1 MKRLQAHDFMELSSR
16 EITAEGYMVAR
27 NCTLARTGVQTYRA
41 YELGLD
47 AEGMDPMRVIRLHRP
62 AEEVFDQRS
71 MASFES
77 KPVTIEHPPVAVTA
91 DNWEQLAKG
100 EARDVTRFG
109 DMMTSTLLIKSKD
122 AIDAVQ
128 SGKNQLSNG
137 YTFDL
142 DMTPGT
148 TAQGQAYDGVQ
159 RNIRGNHIAI
169 VDAARCGSACRIA
182 DSDTST
188 QGAKTMADAL
198 RKVIVDGIPLEV
210 NDTAAAAIDKLQNQL
225 KAAQDAQV
233 TATKVDLKVG
243 DSVVTVM
250 LVGDSKPVQDAF
262 AKLVADHAAEV
273 ETLKKDVITP
283 EARDAMVA
291 DWAKLIGDAKRLVPD
306 LVTDGKTCVQIRR
319 EAVSALVAKDSTAKA
334 VAEAVLAGKT
344 VDAADADAV
353 RATFNALAAT
363 IKADDAQQHSAN
375 DALADAL
382 AGQRTAN
389 DGTQSQQQ
397 PTQKLVGRDAMI
409 ARQAQAWRGNQK

>member
-1 MKRLQAHDFMELSSR
+1 MMKNLQAHDFMEMTSR
-16 EITAEGYMVAR
+16 EMTAEGYMIAK

-62 AEEVFDQRS
+62 AEEVFNPTS

-77 KPVTIEHPPVAVTA
+77 KPITIEHPKEAVTA
-91 DNWEQLAKG
+91 DNWADLAKG
-100 EARDVTRFG
+100 EARDVCRMG
-109 DMMTSTLLIKSKD
+109 DMMCSTLLIKSKD

-182 DSDTST
+182 DSQPEN
-188 QGAKTMADAL
+188 QGVNTMAEAL
-198 RKVIVDGIPLEV
+198 RKVIVDGIPVEV
-210 NDTAAAAIDKLQNQL
+210 NDTAAAAIDKLQTQL
-225 KAAQDAQV
+225 KTAQDAL
-233 TATKVDLKVG
+233 TAATAGKADVKVG
-243 DSVVTVM
+243 ELVITV
-250 LVGDSKPVQDAF
+250 VGDSKAAQAALD
-262 AKLVADHAAEV
+262 KLVADHAAEV

-291 DWAKLIGDAKRLVPD
+291 DWAKLIGDAKRLVPN

-319 EAVSALVAKDSTAKA
+319 EVVSTLMGKDSTAKA

-344 VDAADADAV
+344 VEAADADVV
-353 RATFNALAAT
+353 RMAFGALAAST
-363 IKADDAQQHSAN
+363 KADDGGSHHAN
-375 DALADAL
+375 DAVADAL
-382 AGQRTAN
+382 TGQHG
-389 DGTQSQQQ
+389 DGGTQK
-397 PTQKLVGRDAMI
+397 PATQKLVGRDAMM
-409 ARQAQAWRGNQK
+409 ARQANAWRGDQK

>member
-1 MKRLQAHDFMELSSR
+1 MMKNLQAHDFMELTSR
-16 EITAEGYMVAR
+16 EMTAEGYMVAK
-27 NCTLARTGVQTYRA
+27 NCTLARTGVQQYHA

-62 AEEVFDQRS
+62 AEEVFDPVS

-77 KPVTIEHPPVAVTA
+77 KPITIEHPKEAVTA
-91 DNWEQLAKG
+91 DNWADLAKG
-100 EARDVTRFG
+100 EARDVNRFG
-109 DMMTSTLLIKSKD
+109 EMMMSTLLIKSKD

-148 TAQGQAYDGVQ
+148 TANGQAYDGVQ

-182 DSDTST
+182 DSQPEN
-188 QGAKTMADAL
+188 QGVNTMAEAL
-198 RKVIVDGIPLEV
+198 RKVIVDGIPVEV
-210 NDTAAAAIDKLQNQL
+210 NDTAAAAIDKLQTQL
-225 KAAQDAQV
+225 KEALAAKD
-233 TATKVDLKVG
+233 
-243 DSVVTVM
+243 
-250 LVGDSKPVQDAF
+250 
-262 AKLVADHAAEV
+262 AAEKKIGGSV
-273 ETLKKDVITP
+273 TFTLGDKSVTYTGDELAKVLTAKDAEIETLKKDVITP

-319 EAVSALVAKDSTAKA
+319 EVVTSLMGKDTTAKA

-344 VDAADADAV
+344 VEAADADVV
-353 RATFNALAAT
+353 RMAFGALAASV
-363 IKADDAQQHSAN
+363 KADDSGSRQAN
-375 DALADAL
+375 DAVADAL
-382 AGQRTAN
+382 TGQHGDA
-389 DGTQSQQQ
+389 GTQK
-397 PTQKLVGRDAMI
+397 PATQKLVGRDAMM
-409 ARQAQAWRGNQK
+409 ARQANAWRGNQK

>member
-1 MKRLQAHDFMELSSR
+1 MMKNLQAHDFMEMTSR
-16 EITAEGYMVAR
+16 EMTAEGYMIAK

-62 AEEVFDQRS
+62 AEEVFNPTS

-77 KPVTIEHPPVAVTA
+77 KPITIEHPKEAVTA
-91 DNWEQLAKG
+91 DNWADLAKG
-100 EARDVTRFG
+100 EARDVCRMG
-109 DMMTSTLLIKSKD
+109 DMMCSTLLIKSKD

-182 DSDTST
+182 DSQPEN
-188 QGAKTMADAL
+188 QGVNTMAEAL
-198 RKVIVDGIPLEV
+198 RKVIVDGIPVEV
-210 NDTAAAAIDKLQNQL
+210 NDTAAAAIDKLQTQL
-225 KAAQDAQV
+225 KEALAAKDAAEKKIGGSV
-233 TATKVDLKVG
+233 TFTLGDKSVTYTGDELAKV
-243 DSVVTVM
+243 
-250 LVGDSKPVQDAF
+250 
-262 AKLVADHAAEV
+262 LVAKDAEI

-319 EAVSALVAKDSTAKA
+319 EVVSTLMGKDSTAKA

-344 VDAADADAV
+344 VEAADADVV
-353 RATFNALAAT
+353 RMAFGALAAST
-363 IKADDAQQHSAN
+363 KADDGGSHHAN
-375 DALADAL
+375 DAVADAL
-382 AGQRTAN
+382 TGQHG
-389 DGTQSQQQ
+389 DGGTQK
-397 PTQKLVGRDAMI
+397 PATQKLVGRDAMM
-409 ARQAQAWRGNQK
+409 ARQANAWRGDQK